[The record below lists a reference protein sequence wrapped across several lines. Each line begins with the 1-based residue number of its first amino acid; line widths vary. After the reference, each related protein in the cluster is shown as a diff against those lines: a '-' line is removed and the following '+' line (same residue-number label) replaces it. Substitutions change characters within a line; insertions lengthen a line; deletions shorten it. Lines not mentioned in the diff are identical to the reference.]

1 MVLLKDW
8 QTNGNISPRN
18 NSMSTEKLSNH
29 RAANEGQII
38 ILGGVSGSGKSTVG
52 KALASRL
59 GWRFIEG
66 DDFHSEMDIAKMQ
79 HGESLNDSDRKPW
92 LYRLQNE
99 IKNCLTQKCSA
110 VLACSALKASYRSI
124 LCVDPNRVHFVFLTG
139 KDSTLR
145 QRLAQRTDHFMG
157 SNLLGSQLEALELPK
172 QTLVIDI
179 QQPISAIVESIV
191 SKLTTT

>member
-1 MVLLKDW
+1 
-8 QTNGNISPRN
+8 
-18 NSMSTEKLSNH
+18 MSTEKLSNH
-29 RAANEGQII
+29 RAANEGQVL

-66 DDFHSEMDIAKMQ
+66 DDFHSDMDIAKMQ
-79 HGESLNDSDRKPW
+79 HGESLNDSDREPW

-99 IKNCLTQKCSA
+99 IRNCLTQKCSA

-145 QRLAQRTDHFMG
+145 QRLVQRADHFMG

-191 SKLTTT
+191 SKLTPI